1 MANNRLWVLTCF
13 IFAVSKHKNSISINC
28 LTLKF
33 KIMNTLRN
41 KVQLIG
47 NLGNDPEIIN
57 LESGKTLA
65 KFSLATNDSYKNADG
80 EKVTNTQWHNV
91 VAWGKTAE
99 IIEKYVGKGK
109 EVAIEGKLT
118 SRSYDDKEGIKRYTT
133 EIVCSELLMLG
144 K

>member
-1 MANNRLWVLTCF
+1 
-13 IFAVSKHKNSISINC
+13 
-28 LTLKF
+28 
-33 KIMNTLRN
+33 MNTLRN

-65 KFSLATNDSYKNADG
+65 KFSIATNESYKNASG
-80 EKVTNTQWHNV
+80 EKITDTQWHNV

-99 IIEKYVGKGK
+99 IVEKYVTKGK

-118 SRSYDDKEGIKRYTT
+118 SRSYETKEGEKRYVT
-133 EIVCSELLMLG
+133 EVVCNELLMLG